1 MTISR
6 VIDGKPVEI
15 ELTKNEMF
23 DVYRAVRLDDWIGRL
38 KDKLYFWSDEFPMG
52 LSDEELRELAGD
64 VADSIEGVDE
74 VYDAEND
81 YIWDCIVDYL
91 NEKGRLE

>member
-6 VIDGKPVEI
+6 VIDGKPVKI
-15 ELTKNEMF
+15 ELTRQEMF
-23 DVYRAVRLDDWIGRL
+23 DTYRAVMLDEWTDRL
-38 KDKLYFWSDEFPMG
+38 KDRLYFWSDEFPMG

-64 VADSIEGVDE
+64 VADSIGDVDE

-81 YIWDCIVDYL
+81 FIWDCIVDYL
-91 NEKGRLE
+91 KEKGRLE